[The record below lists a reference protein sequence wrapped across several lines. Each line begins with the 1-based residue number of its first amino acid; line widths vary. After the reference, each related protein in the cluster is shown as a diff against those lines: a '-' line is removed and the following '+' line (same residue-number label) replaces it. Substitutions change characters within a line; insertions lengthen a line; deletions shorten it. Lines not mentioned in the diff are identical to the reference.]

1 MANSN
6 EIYLNLANIVNQ
18 ITNEVID
25 RSNLLRV
32 NNSDSVVLDILSEE
46 FLNNVS
52 SSDYLNGSFFFPPMM
67 EFNPSTF
74 YTQEEKVKTIS
85 PTRFSEFCRGYSDKD
100 CSICFETNKD
110 SLKLPCGHCFHEECI
125 SKWLLEKSVHCPM
138 CKADC
143 SVDKV
148 YK

>member
-1 MANSN
+1 MPNSN
-6 EIYLNLANIVNQ
+6 EIYLNLANIVNH

-25 RSNLLRV
+25 RSNSLRV
-32 NNSDSVVLDILSEE
+32 NNNDSVVLDLLSE
-46 FLNNVS
+46 
-52 SSDYLNGSFFFPPMM
+52 DYLNDLLLFPPMM